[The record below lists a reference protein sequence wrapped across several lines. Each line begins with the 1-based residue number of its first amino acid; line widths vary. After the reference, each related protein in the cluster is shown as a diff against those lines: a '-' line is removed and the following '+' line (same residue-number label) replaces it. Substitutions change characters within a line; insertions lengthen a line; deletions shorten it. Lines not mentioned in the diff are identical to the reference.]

1 MTYTFSFQRVLGLI
15 PIDTHFP
22 IISYYFLFCF
32 IFTSVSFA
40 WFVLAEYYKEKKT
53 LPKTF
58 ASLSSFLQKFS
69 LHLNK
74 KIGSNSVAIAEYLK
88 SGEMLKHKDNEKKE
102 DTNDDDNDHE
112 IKLEMLNKLMLVF
125 ISSLMFLTFSCI
137 WLAIIL

>member
-1 MTYTFSFQRVLGLI
+1 M
-15 PIDTHFP
+15 
-22 IISYYFLFCF
+22 
-32 IFTSVSFA
+32 
-40 WFVLAEYYKEKKT
+40 
-53 LPKTF
+53 PKTF